1 MVCNHV
7 SSTILTT
14 YLILWIQTLT
24 FNPFSFYISLKQNTE
39 SVADTNQEVTAAKAS
54 RSSSSGGTYQTPVC
68 VSGNNGFNRAATR
81 VATTIQ
87 VPGPNKEFIRNGLPK
102 NRRRGNYKTCI
113 LLMISVKWKSMSMR
127 WLNWNK

>member
-7 SSTILTT
+7 SSTILTI

-24 FNPFSFYISLKQNTE
+24 FNPFSFLYIIKTKHWISGRYKSRRNSSESIKILKF
-39 SVADTNQEVTAAKAS
+39 
-54 RSSSSGGTYQTPVC
+54 RRHYQTPVC
-68 VSGNNGFNRAATR
+68 VSGNNGFDRAATR